1 MERWP
6 PDRVQNTYAGKV
18 SLPQRKLRGE
28 DELPAEEGGALHMK
42 AQVMLTGAA
51 CVITMKD
58 AHIREAYA
66 L

>member
-1 MERWP
+1 MERWL

-28 DELPAEEGGALHMK
+28 DELPAEEGGALHVK

-51 CVITMKD
+51 CVISMKEV
-58 AHIREAYA
+58 HIWEACT